1 MFLLFFTLVH
11 RIQPVHVLR
20 VFVSSFSLFA
30 FSNLEM
36 LKLAYR
42 KFDSS
47 AIKTQHGCLVRLW
60 HPHKTEDEKNPK
72 QLLVYPT
79 VTKHARTRTVELK
92 AFFFF
97 SNHMDAQLLRQ
108 DSSPITLQCH
118 WQINIWFKRRLEI
131 NGEVAKTGCDAG
143 CAQGRR
149 RISLSVSSREL
160 HVQHTW
166 DKQHVW
172 FWQKIVFRKEK
183 KKQVD
188 IPLRI

>member
-1 MFLLFFTLVH
+1 MISCYCNNKAFLEIRKENAQFCLSLWFQCTRTRDYRNDVDIQTCDVRGLMFLLFFTLVH

-92 AFFFF
+92 AFFFPTTWMHSFYARTLLQSLF
-97 SNHMDAQLLRQ
+97 SV
-108 DSSPITLQCH
+108 IG
-118 WQINIWFKRRLEI
+118 K
-131 NGEVAKTGCDAG
+131 
-143 CAQGRR
+143 
-149 RISLSVSSREL
+149 
-160 HVQHTW
+160 
-166 DKQHVW
+166 
-172 FWQKIVFRKEK
+172 
-183 KKQVD
+183 
-188 IPLRI
+188 